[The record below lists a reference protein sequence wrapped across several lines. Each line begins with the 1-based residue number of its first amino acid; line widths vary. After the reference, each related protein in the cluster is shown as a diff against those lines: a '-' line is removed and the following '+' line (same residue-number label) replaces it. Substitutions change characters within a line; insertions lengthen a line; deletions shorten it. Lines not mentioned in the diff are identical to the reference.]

1 MPTLTLPGELTSLD
15 AIGDFVIEQ
24 ARLAGLDKH
33 ATYQLQ
39 LAVDE
44 LATNCITYG
53 YQNNG
58 LSGDVVICADIDDHA
73 LKVVIEDSAPPF
85 DPRERDMDQV
95 EEHFDKPLDDRPI
108 GGLGIFFVRKALNDF
123 RYERRDGRNRNILTV
138 FRSKASEAAAAGRDT
153 SGRNYSLTEN

>member
-1 MPTLTLPGELTSLD
+1 MPTLTLPGELASLD

-24 ARLAGLDKH
+24 ARLAGLGKH

-44 LATNCITYG
+44 LATNSITYG

-58 LSGDVVICADIDDHA
+58 LSGDVVISADLDDHA
-73 LKVVIEDSAPPF
+73 LTVVLEDCAPPF
-85 DPRERDMDQV
+85 DPLQQDMEQV

-108 GGLGIFFVRKALNDF
+108 GGLGIFFVRKAVDDF
-123 RYERRDGRNRNILTV
+123 RYERRDDRNRNILTV
-138 FRSKASEAAAAGRDT
+138 YRTEAGQIVPTGHEVRT
-153 SGRNYSLTEN
+153 SS